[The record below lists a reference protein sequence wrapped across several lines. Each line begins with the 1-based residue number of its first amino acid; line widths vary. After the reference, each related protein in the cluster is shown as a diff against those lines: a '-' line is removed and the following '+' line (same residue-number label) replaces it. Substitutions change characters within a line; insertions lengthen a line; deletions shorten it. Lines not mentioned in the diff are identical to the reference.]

1 MCLKK
6 VRTDIS
12 LSLTCN
18 YFHLGLYPTQKTS
31 PDLFLLFQF
40 FPPSRPPA
48 QNQVPWKTTQHW
60 VGWDVNEGKWKRS
73 LFSFETEEVDKL
85 ATVEDSLCSLYVSW
99 GKRCKLWVLCMQN
112 EHQRNLKNMVF
123 SNNIWFKIKNH
134 FLDWQA
140 YFATG
145 KQEAA
150 SLIQLLDQVIEF
162 KQGA

>member
-1 MCLKK
+1 
-6 VRTDIS
+6 
-12 LSLTCN
+12 
-18 YFHLGLYPTQKTS
+18 
-31 PDLFLLFQF
+31 
-40 FPPSRPPA
+40 
-48 QNQVPWKTTQHW
+48 
-60 VGWDVNEGKWKRS
+60 
-73 LFSFETEEVDKL
+73 
-85 ATVEDSLCSLYVSW
+85 
-99 GKRCKLWVLCMQN
+99 
-112 EHQRNLKNMVF
+112 MVF